1 MKKVIAAALL
11 AALAGAPAAFAIEPI
26 PGSITYGGQ
35 PHTRLQKAPVGS
47 QVQHQFYNGG
57 YDYRE
62 TYLIQP
68 DRSLKL
74 VDRHIVQVPGD
85 R

>member
-1 MKKVIAAALL
+1 MKKVFAAALL
-11 AALAGAPAAFAIEPI
+11 VALAGAPAAFAIEPI
-26 PGSITYGGQ
+26 QGSITYGGQ
-35 PHTRLQKAPVGS
+35 PRTKLLKAPVGS
-47 QVQHQFYNGG
+47 QVPHQFYENG

-62 TYLIQP
+62 TYVIQP

-74 VDRHIVQVPGD
+74 VDRYIVQVPGG

>member
-1 MKKVIAAALL
+1 MKKVFAAALM

-35 PHTRLQKAPVGS
+35 PHTKLQKAPVGS
-47 QVQHQFYNGG
+47 QFEHQFYANG

-62 TYLIQP
+62 TYVIQP